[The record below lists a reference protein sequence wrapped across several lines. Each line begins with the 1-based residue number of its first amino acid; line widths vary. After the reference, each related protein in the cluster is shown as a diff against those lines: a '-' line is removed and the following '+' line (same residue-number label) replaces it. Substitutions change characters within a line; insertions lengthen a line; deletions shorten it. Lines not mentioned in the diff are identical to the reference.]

1 MNEKQKA
8 LLSVARAYIER
19 GSYIQYDQRS
29 MDRVLE
35 LTPRCRKRLPPEAG
49 NSQYTHFLDCSTYV
63 SAIYLTAFGYE
74 LPSDLTW
81 LMIDEVEKQIFYY
94 ELTH

>member
-35 LTPRCRKRLPPEAG
+35 LTPRCRKRLPPKRVTV
-49 NSQYTHFLDCSTYV
+49 NILIFWIVLHMLVRST
-63 SAIYLTAFGYE
+63 
-74 LPSDLTW
+74 
-81 LMIDEVEKQIFYY
+81 
-94 ELTH
+94 